1 VLNVQIQRPYR
12 RAFHEA
18 LPEMLAAPRDISIWH
33 PVRTDEKAG
42 SSVDEPPGEPG

>member
-1 VLNVQIQRPYR
+1 MLNVQIQRPYR

-33 PVRTDEKAG
+33 PVRADLKAG
-42 SSVDEPPGEPG
+42 GSIGEHPGEPG